1 MIEGRQAQH
10 IIVDGRKLII
20 FSSNDYLGL
29 SHHPGVLKAAALA
42 AEKYG
47 CGTGGAPGTSGT
59 TAIHRE
65 LADAI
70 AGFKH
75 RDTGVIFPS
84 GYAANVGLHQSLG
97 DDSTIFFSDSH
108 NHPSAADGIRLA
120 GCDKKVYHHRD
131 YDHLEQLLKA
141 DKHKRKIVSTCSV
154 FTIDGAICDLKTL
167 TELRQKYDFV
177 LILDEAHATG
187 CLGLTG
193 RGLEEQFRLEG
204 EADFIM
210 GTFSKALGS
219 QGGFLVYNRR
229 NEHLLKLPLRPF
241 DYSTSIA
248 APTAAASL
256 KALQILMDKP
266 ELVHKMRAN
275 IGHIYDSL
283 TAGGLELNESGR
295 HIVNVYFGTE
305 EKTRKIADKMKQNG
319 YFVVIINQDNNWGL
333 RITAMA
339 VHSEA
344 EIKRFCEKLNKTGT
358 EAN

>member
-10 IIVDGRKLII
+10 IIVDGQKLVI

-29 SHHPGVLKAAALA
+29 SHHPEVLKAANLA
-42 AEKYG
+42 ADKFG

-59 TAIHRE
+59 TAIHTE
-65 LADAI
+65 LAEMI
-70 AGFKH
+70 AAFKH

-97 DDSTIFFSDSH
+97 DDGTVFFSDSH

-120 GCDKKVYHHRD
+120 GCDKKIFHHRD
-131 YDHLEQLLKA
+131 YDHLEKLLK
-141 DKHKRKIVSTCSV
+141 DDNHERKVVTTCSV
-154 FTIDGAICDLKTL
+154 FTIDGAICDLDKL
-167 TELRQKYDFV
+167 VELKKKYDFI

-187 CLGLTG
+187 CLGKTG
-193 RGLEEQFRLEG
+193 HGLEEQFGLEG
-204 EADFIM
+204 VAEFIM

-219 QGGFLVYNRR
+219 QGGFIVYSRK

-256 KALQILMDKP
+256 QALQILMDKP
-266 ELVHKMRAN
+266 ELVHQMRAN
-275 IGHIYDSL
+275 IGRIYDSL
-283 TAGGLELNESGR
+283 KTGGLQLNESGR
-295 HIVNVYFGTE
+295 HILNVYFGDKN
-305 EKTRKIADKMKQNG
+305 KTLEVATKMKQNG
-319 YFVVIINQDNNWGL
+319 YFVVTINQDNNWGL

-339 VHSEA
+339 VHSDD
-344 EIKRFCEKLNKTGT
+344 EITGFCEKLNKIGT
-358 EAN
+358 ETN